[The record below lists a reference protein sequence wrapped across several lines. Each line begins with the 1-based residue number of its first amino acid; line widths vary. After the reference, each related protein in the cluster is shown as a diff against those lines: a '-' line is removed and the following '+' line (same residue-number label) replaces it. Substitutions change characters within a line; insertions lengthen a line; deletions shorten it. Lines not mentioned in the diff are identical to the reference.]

1 MRMPKHSLKLQPQK
15 PVGALLEQIH
25 EARREM
31 IRPVFEHPRDYV
43 LLNVRELGQKLQVDA
58 ATISRT
64 VAAMG
69 FSSYREFQRYLHQ
82 LSIAHSTAAERMRS
96 ADSSAP
102 TFEGRVRETLHGAI
116 HNLESICN
124 SLDIEQLSKLADRF
138 YAARRIYVLAGDLA
152 VSLGFFLHY
161 QLMMLGF
168 DVVLA
173 TSSGHVT
180 HLMHHTTKADVVVA
194 VSFRRGLRQT
204 VEGVLEARANGSYTV
219 GITDTSLSGIARS
232 VNEVLLVSIDT
243 AHFGASYVAAMAVL
257 DALLSAVANRK
268 RSRTMRVLRQME
280 KDQKASYRWDPE
292 S

>member
-1 MRMPKHSLKLQPQK
+1 MRMPKQSLKLQSQK
-15 PVGALLEQIH
+15 PAGALLEQIH

-31 IRPVFEHPRDYV
+31 IRPVFERPRDYV
-43 LLNVRELGQKLQVDA
+43 LLNVRELGKKLQVDA

-69 FSSYREFQRYLHQ
+69 FSSYREFQKYLHQ
-82 LSIAHSTAAERMRS
+82 LSIAHSTAVERMRS

-102 TFEGRVRETLHGAI
+102 TFEGRVRETLHGAV
-116 HNLESICN
+116 HNLESFCN

-152 VSLGFFLHY
+152 VSLGVFLHY

-204 VEGVLEARANGSYTV
+204 VEGVRQARANGSYTV
-219 GITDTSLSGIARS
+219 GVTDTSLSGIARS

-257 DALLSAVANRK
+257 DALLSAIANRK
-268 RSRTMRVLRQME
+268 RSRTMKMLRQME
-280 KDQKASYRWDPE
+280 EDQKASYRWDPE